1 MYLDGFETERLI
13 IRQLNERDIAVWTDF
28 FLDQE
33 SYEFI
38 GLDPDISPCDHSKD
52 WVERQIKRYSEE
64 KLGLMA
70 LIDKE
75 EMVMVGQC
83 GLITMNVESDNELEI
98 GYHIIDKYRR
108 KGYAFEAASFFKEY
122 VFENRLAETLL
133 AVIHIDNTSSQKLVK
148 KLGMRRE
155 RETVCMKKPCY
166 RYIYTEDKKK

>member
-13 IRQLNERDIAVWTDF
+13 IRQLNERDIAVWTDY

-33 SYEFI
+33 SFEFI
-38 GLDPDISPCDHSKD
+38 GLDRDTSPCDLSKD
-52 WVERQIKRYSEE
+52 WIQRQIKRYSEE
-64 KLGLMA
+64 KFGLMA

-98 GYHIIDKYRR
+98 GYHIIDRYRR
-108 KGYAFEAASFFKEY
+108 KGYAFEAASFFKNW
-122 VFENRLAETLL
+122 VFENGLADTLL
-133 AVIHIDNTSSQKLVK
+133 SVIHVDNTVSQKLVK

-166 RYIYTEDKKK
+166 RYIFRPDK